1 MENSIFD
8 VIIIGGGPSGSTTAT
23 TLSRLGH
30 SVLVLDKA
38 KFPRDH
44 VGESLLPFCH
54 EIFDDLGVLQEME
67 RTFVRKPGIT
77 FSNVDGSEF
86 SNWCFNHVIRDE
98 RALSFHVRRAEF
110 DNMLLENS
118 RKNGAIVREQTTVR
132 RVDFG
137 ETGDEFVTVRAA
149 DPTGNDITYTGRFVV
164 DASGQGTLLARQM
177 GTKQAYAS
185 LRPRVAFACH
195 WTGITFDEELA
206 QGNIKIVHLE
216 GSKLGWL
223 WLTPLA
229 EDRLGVG
236 FALNI
241 DYANAARRRLSKEHK
256 DWQTAFYLEEINSS
270 PVVRKIIGNAK
281 MAQPVVSNGD
291 YSYYAT
297 QKHGDRYAIVGD
309 ASAFLDPIFASGI
322 YVGMKAG
329 QRVGAGIS
337 SWLRTGEKET
347 IGAAYADLD
356 GAYAFLEKLITTF
369 YEPGS
374 IRLSAAD
381 AAFDQSYD
389 KFETAYSLLHLVLAG
404 DFFTNHQKYIKA
416 IELLKDK
423 SMIDKYRNLL
433 RLPTAK
439 MVKPTCSNA
448 SVSLA
453 SV

>member
-1 MENSIFD
+1 MKNGVFD
-8 VIIIGGGPSGSTTAT
+8 VIVIGGGPAGSTTAT
-23 TLSRLGH
+23 TLARMGH

-54 EIFDDLGVLQEME
+54 EIFDDLGVLEEME
-67 RTFVRKPGIT
+67 QTFMRKPGIT
-77 FSNVDGSEF
+77 FSNIDGSEF
-86 SNWCFNHVIRDE
+86 SNWCFNHVIPDE

-118 RKNGAIVREQTTVR
+118 RKNGAAVREETTVR
-132 RVDFG
+132 RIDFG
-137 ETGDEFVTVRAA
+137 ESPAAPVNVQTVNAA
-149 DPTGNDITYTGRFVV
+149 GTDKNYQSRYVV
-164 DASGQGTLLARQM
+164 DASGQSTLLARQF
-177 GTKQAYAS
+177 GTKRPYES

-229 EDRLGVG
+229 PDRLGVG

-241 DYANAARRRLSKEHK
+241 DYANAARRRMKKEHD
-256 DWQTAFYLEEINSS
+256 DWQTAFYLEEIMTS
-270 PVVRKIIGNAK
+270 PVVRKILDGAA

-291 YSYYAT
+291 YSYYAAE
-297 QKHGDRYAIVGD
+297 KHGDRYAIVGD
-309 ASAFLDPIFASGI
+309 ASAFLDPIFSSGI

-329 QRVGAGIS
+329 QRVGEGIS
-337 SWLRTGEKET
+337 QWLQTGDHNVIE
-347 IGAAYADLD
+347 AAYADLD
-356 GAYAFLEKLITTF
+356 GAYAFLEELITTF

-404 DFFTNHQKYIKA
+404 DFFTNHKKYRKA

-423 SMIDKYRNLL
+423 SMIEKYRNLL
-433 RLPTAK
+433 KLPTAK
-439 MVKPTCSNA
+439 MVKPACSNTPA
-448 SVSLA
+448 ALVK
-453 SV
+453 V